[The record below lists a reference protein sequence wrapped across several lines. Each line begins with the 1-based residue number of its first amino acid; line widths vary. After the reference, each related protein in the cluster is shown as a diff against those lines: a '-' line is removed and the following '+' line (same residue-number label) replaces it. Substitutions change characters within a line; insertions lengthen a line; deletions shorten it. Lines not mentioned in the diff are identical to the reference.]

1 MDDIFASPTVFA
13 VICACFGLCIGSF
26 LNVVIYRYPVILK
39 QQWRATARDYLE
51 LEEEQLETFN
61 LSTPASRCPACGHK
75 IRWYENI
82 PVISYIVL
90 RAKCSGCGT
99 GISLRYPLI
108 ELIAAGLAV
117 LPVFVIGPG
126 YPAIAAGLFAL
137 TLLTLT
143 MIDFD
148 TQLLPDD
155 ITLPLMWAGILIATQ
170 EWFVSL
176 QAAVIGAAVGYLSLW
191 SIYQGFKLA
200 TGKEG
205 MGYGDFKLTAALGAW
220 CGPLALPE
228 IMLMSSIFGLVGVG
242 VQRVLGKAEAG
253 EQFAFG
259 PWLAIAGG
267 FSFFTQQYLTRWYL
281 GW

>member
-1 MDDIFASPTVFA
+1 MEDLFESPLIFA
-13 VICACFGLCIGSF
+13 VICAAFGLCIGSF
-26 LNVVIYRYPVILK
+26 LNVVIYRLPVILNR
-39 QQWRATARDYLE
+39 QWRATAREYLE
-51 LEEEQLETFN
+51 LEPETVEPFS
-61 LSTPASRCPACGHK
+61 LSKPDSRCPVCEHK

-82 PVISYIVL
+82 PVFSYFVL
-90 RAKCSGCGT
+90 KGRCSGCAT
-99 GISLRYPLI
+99 RISLRYPLI
-108 ELIAAGLAV
+108 EIAAGILAV
-117 LPVFVIGPG
+117 VPVLTIGPG
-126 YPAIAAGLFAL
+126 YPAIAAALFAL
-137 TLLTLT
+137 ALLALT

-170 EWFVSL
+170 AWFIPL
-176 QAAVIGAAVGYLSLW
+176 QSAVIGAVIGYMSLW

-228 IMLMSSIFGLVGVG
+228 IMLLSSLLGLAGVG

-253 EQFAFG
+253 DQFAFG
-259 PWLAIAGG
+259 PWLAIAGAI
-267 FSFFTQQYLTRWYL
+267 SFFSQQALTRWYL

>member
-1 MDDIFASPTVFA
+1 VEDFFASPVVFA
-13 VICACFGLCIGSF
+13 VICGAFGLCIGSF
-26 LNVVIYRYPVILK
+26 LNVVIYRLPVILNR
-39 QQWRATARDYLE
+39 QWRATARDYLE
-51 LEEEQLETFN
+51 LKEETLEPFS
-61 LSTPASRCPACGHK
+61 LSKPDSRCPVCEHK

-82 PVISYIVL
+82 PVFSYL
-90 RAKCSGCGT
+90 SLGGKCSGCSSK
-99 GISLRYPLI
+99 ISLRYPLI
-108 ELIAAGLAV
+108 ELTAAALAV
-117 LPVFVIGPG
+117 LPVVVIGPG
-126 YPAIAAGLFAL
+126 YPAIAAALFAL

-170 EWFVSL
+170 GWFVSL
-176 QAAVIGAAVGYLSLW
+176 QASVIGAVVGYMTLW

-228 IMLMSSIFGLVGVG
+228 IMLLSSLLGLAGVG
-242 VQRVLGKAEAG
+242 IQRALGKAEAG
-253 EQFAFG
+253 DQFAFG
-259 PWLAIAGG
+259 PWLAIAGAI
-267 FSFFTQQYLTRWYL
+267 SFFSQQSLTHGYL